1 MSRVVDNP
9 TVLGRRLFP
18 LDCESDKTNVTL
30 QTWSVCLLDS
40 HSFPKRQEQ
49 VPLFTYRLC
58 QESGISPA
66 LRGSTNDQEIFWV
79 DEHSGKSRGEKGEE
93 KTWKSKKISPLITP
107 WLSSPSGHSS
117 RPAQRSPPPVRP
129 QLPSSALFQS
139 IASPPEY
146 TVHRSKHTFYTKW
159 GLWAFKQSVYQY
171 NAWCT
176 VKLSLRQLVL
186 SVLTVSMDRLLSQ
199 LTEQHSFHLQSVYDV
214 AGTILCM
221 LLSHQAWRLPQPGTV
236 LIHFFNPYRHRH
248 SR

>member
-79 DEHSGKSRGEKGEE
+79 DEHSGKCRGENGEE

-117 RPAQRSPPPVRP
+117 RDLSFCNVLVSWQGDHLSRSPLEVFLCLISQDWVIFIKSAYLPV
-129 QLPSSALFQS
+129 
-139 IASPPEY
+139 SPN
-146 TVHRSKHTFYTKW
+146 H
-159 GLWAFKQSVYQY
+159 
-171 NAWCT
+171 C
-176 VKLSLRQLVL
+176 
-186 SVLTVSMDRLLSQ
+186 
-199 LTEQHSFHLQSVYDV
+199 
-214 AGTILCM
+214 I
-221 LLSHQAWRLPQPGTV
+221 
-236 LIHFFNPYRHRH
+236 
-248 SR
+248 